1 MSLLLSPEPSSLTQG
16 PPPPSASTQP
26 LSPSKVETPVETQW
40 KVSSSF

>member
-16 PPPPSASTQP
+16 PPPPTSTQP